1 MFGAEVRV
9 GAGRG
14 LRRTARIRGPS
25 RVAAASSHPSSR
37 PPPRAAYMFNPF
49 PARCLTATERGVNP
63 FPAVPPW
70 GQVGFGACS

>member
-25 RVAAASSHPSSR
+25 RVAAASSHPSTS
-37 PPPRAAYMFNPF
+37 
-49 PARCLTATERGVNP
+49 TRGDI
-63 FPAVPPW
+63 
-70 GQVGFGACS
+70 C

>member
-49 PARCLTATERGVNP
+49 PAHTDGREGVKHI
-63 FPAVPPW
+63 FY
-70 GQVGFGACS
+70 S